1 MSNDITITFAVPGKS
16 ADEVRAFVADALARD
31 LVLRG
36 RTLGAPGVPEGAGS
50 WAHLVA
56 GFAGITVK
64 DANALVP
71 FIRVMA
77 SQARHDAP
85 KAAKAPA
92 KAPAKG
98 GRKPKA
104 ASMAKA
110 AADVPAPGMDT
121 VLAALASITARL
133 DAMDD

>member
-85 KAAKAPA
+85 KAAKAAPKAAPKGRKA
-92 KAPAKG
+92 KAPA
-98 GRKPKA
+98 
-104 ASMAKA
+104 MAKA
-110 AADVPAPGMDT
+110 AADVPAMGD

-133 DAMDD
+133 DAMED

>member
-1 MSNDITITFAVPGKS
+1 MSNAITITFEVPGKS

-77 SQARHDAP
+77 SQARHDSP

-98 GRKPKA
+98 RKAKA
-104 ASMAKA
+104 PAMAKA
-110 AADVPAPGMDT
+110 AADVPAIGD